1 MHKWKSMRNRK
12 NLQTLIA
19 EQTLIFP
26 ATLSHKVSLARFTLS
41 AKVIAM
47 STTAAALENL
57 RIIRSLMEKAHIYR
71 AVSAPA
77 ALTGGLLALA
87 AAAWPVQHALA
98 NKGET
103 VMCEPCFLA
112 TWLVILGIA
121 SALNVFLLAKEAASR
136 SQPFVSE
143 GMRMALRA
151 FAPPM
156 LVGGCVGIGLI
167 VFLHNLTLAA
177 LIWVLCYGLALLS
190 TSGFSPRSL
199 VRLGWAFVI
208 AGLVLFLVWAA
219 NSDVRLLS
227 SDEAPASLV
236 MGLTFGL
243 LHVIYA
249 LAVFLTKKPAEV
261 RSR

>member
-1 MHKWKSMRNRK
+1 
-12 NLQTLIA
+12 
-19 EQTLIFP
+19 
-26 ATLSHKVSLARFTLS
+26 
-41 AKVIAM
+41 M
-47 STTAAALENL
+47 STTEAALENL

-77 ALTGGLLALA
+77 ALIGGVLALA
-87 AAAWPVQHALA
+87 ASAWPVQHALA
-98 NKGET
+98 NHGAA
-103 VMCEPCFLA
+103 VMCDQCFLC
-112 TWLVILGIA
+112 TWLIIFGIA
-121 SALNVFLLAKEAASR
+121 SALNLILLAREASR
-136 SQPFVSE
+136 RGQPFVSE

-167 VFLHNLTLAA
+167 IFLHNLTLAA

-219 NSDVRLLS
+219 NSDARLLS

-261 RSR
+261 QPK

>member
-1 MHKWKSMRNRK
+1 MPAP
-12 NLQTLIA
+12 LETTFTLH
-19 EQTLIFP
+19 
-26 ATLSHKVSLARFTLS
+26 HKVSLAPFTL
-41 AKVIAM
+41 ARKVTSM
-47 STTAAALENL
+47 STTEAALENL

-77 ALTGGLLALA
+77 ALTGGILALVA
-87 AAAWPVQHALA
+87 SAWPVQHALA
-98 NKGET
+98 NQGEA
-103 VMCEPCFLA
+103 VMCETCFLSL
-112 TWLVILGIA
+112 WLIILGIA
-121 SALNVFLLAKEAASR
+121 SVLNVVLLAKEAARR

-156 LVGGCVGIGLI
+156 LVGGVVGIGLI

-177 LIWVLCYGLALLS
+177 LIWALCYGLALLS
-190 TSGFSPRSL
+190 TASFSPRSL
-199 VRLGWAFVI
+199 VRLGWSFVI
-208 AGLVLFLVWAA
+208 VGLLTFLAWVA

-227 SDEAPASLV
+227 SDLGPASLA

-249 LAVFLTKKPAEV
+249 LAVFFSPKPTEV
-261 RSR
+261 SPK

>member
-1 MHKWKSMRNRK
+1 
-12 NLQTLIA
+12 
-19 EQTLIFP
+19 
-26 ATLSHKVSLARFTLS
+26 
-41 AKVIAM
+41 M
-47 STTAAALENL
+47 STTEAALENL

-77 ALTGGLLALA
+77 ALVGGVMALVA
-87 AAAWPVQHALA
+87 SAWPVQHALA
-98 NKGET
+98 KNGES
-103 VMCEPCFLA
+103 VMCETCFLA

-121 SALNVFLLAKEAASR
+121 SVLNALLLAKEAARR

-177 LIWVLCYGLALLS
+177 LIWILCYGLALLS
-190 TSGFSPRSL
+190 TASFSPRSL
-199 VRLGWAFVI
+199 PRLGWAFVI
-208 AGLVLFLVWAA
+208 TGLLLFFAWAA
-219 NSDVRLLS
+219 NRDVDLLS
-227 SDEAPASLV
+227 SDLAPASLA

-249 LAVFLTKKPAEV
+249 LAVFFSPTLVEV
-261 RSR
+261 QPK

>member
-1 MHKWKSMRNRK
+1 
-12 NLQTLIA
+12 
-19 EQTLIFP
+19 
-26 ATLSHKVSLARFTLS
+26 
-41 AKVIAM
+41 M
-47 STTAAALENL
+47 STTEAALENL

-77 ALTGGLLALA
+77 ALTGGVLALA
-87 AAAWPVQHALA
+87 ASAWPVQHALA
-98 NKGET
+98 KNGEA
-103 VMCEPCFLA
+103 VMCEMCFLA
-112 TWLVILGIA
+112 TWLIILGIA
-121 SALNVFLLAKEAASR
+121 STLNLVLLAKEAARR

-177 LIWVLCYGLALLS
+177 LIWILCYGLALLS
-190 TSGFSPRSL
+190 TASFSPRSL
-199 VRLGWAFVI
+199 PRLGWAFVTT
-208 AGLVLFLVWAA
+208 GLLLFFAWAA
-219 NSDVRLLS
+219 NRDVDLLFSDL
-227 SDEAPASLV
+227 APASLA

-249 LAVFLTKKPAEV
+249 LAVFLSPKLVEV
-261 RSR
+261 QPK